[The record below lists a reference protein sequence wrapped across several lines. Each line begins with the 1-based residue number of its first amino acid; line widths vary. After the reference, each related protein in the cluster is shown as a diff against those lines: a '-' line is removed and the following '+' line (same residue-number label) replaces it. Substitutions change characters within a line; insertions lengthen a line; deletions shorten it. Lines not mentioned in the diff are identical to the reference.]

1 MVGQTTTMIYLNELR
16 EQIKKQIEK
25 AEVGTGEVVE
35 LAKQDIALSDALKVV
50 QGGKLHDKKEVNTE
64 ILIQQLRQIIDGLM
78 DENKKY
84 REMYWE
90 YRDRV
95 DRGH

>member
-1 MVGQTTTMIYLNELR
+1 MVGQTTTLLYLQNMRKQLDK
-16 EQIKKQIEK
+16 QIKE
-25 AEVGTGEVVE
+25 AEIGTGEIAE
-35 LAKQDIALSDALKVV
+35 LTKQDLVTKEMISIIQGNKVSTIN
-50 QGGKLHDKKEVNTE
+50 KNNDEV
-64 ILIQQLRQIIDGLM
+64 LIQQLRQIIDGLM